1 MKVTILCNNSV
12 KTFSRCIAEH
22 GFSAY
27 IETDEGNYLF
37 DTGAGYG
44 VIENAIMLDKDLRN
58 INGMILSHGHSD
70 HCGGLEKVLRY
81 RKAYTPI
88 YAHPGIFAV
97 RYVQD
102 DQKKLFAGIPT
113 RKELLESLGADF
125 KFSKG
130 FRQISKD
137 IYLTGEVERKN
148 SFELF
153 EKDLLSV
160 SDIDSS
166 LEIDPI
172 LDDNSLAINSA
183 NGIILLLGCAHTGLV
198 NIMNHVTEHLGVKS
212 LYAILGGTH
221 MAQSDDNRVSNTI
234 EAIKKFNVQ
243 KIGTCHCTGSEKEA
257 LLKAVFRERFFFA
270 QVGTEFIF

>member
-1 MKVTILCNNSV
+1 MRITILCNNSV
-12 KTFSRCIAEH
+12 KVFSEYVAEH

-27 IETDEGNYLF
+27 IETDDGNYLF
-37 DTGAGYG
+37 DTGAGHG
-44 VIENAIMLDKDLRN
+44 IIENAIMLNKDLN
-58 INGMILSHGHSD
+58 DIKAIILSHGHSD

-81 RKAYTPI
+81 RNAYTAI
-88 YAHPGIFAV
+88 HAHPGIFSV
-97 RYVQD
+97 RYAQD

-130 FRQISKD
+130 FKQISKD

-148 SFELF
+148 SFELL

-160 SDIDSS
+160 SDTDGS
-166 LEIDPI
+166 LGIDPI

-198 NIMNHVTEHLGVKS
+198 NIMNHVSEKLNADRF
-212 LYAILGGTH
+212 YAVIGGTH
-221 MAQSDDNRVSNTI
+221 MVEANDNRISKTI
-234 EAIKKFNVQ
+234 EALKKFKVE
-243 KIGTCHCTGSEKEA
+243 KIGTCHCTGPEIEA
-257 LLKAVFRERFFFA
+257 VLKTEFGSKFFFA
-270 QVGTEFIF
+270 QVGTEFTA